1 MTRSLSPSSSPS
13 RTDRM
18 NDVTEDGE
26 GGGAG
31 EVGGVWGQ
39 GWCGNGEAW
48 GGERRHRIRV
58 KVWRVMLEFGSPD
71 GPRTR

>member
-31 EVGGVWGQ
+31 YGGGGWGE
-39 GWCGNGEAW
+39 GGGAGMGRHGAVNGGRELGLMCGG
-48 GGERRHRIRV
+48 
-58 KVWRVMLEFGSPD
+58 
-71 GPRTR
+71 